1 MTEQQRPPNW
11 FKLVKEI
18 IKDFSDL
25 EFLEKAFN
33 GRDGLL
39 ASTGE
44 MCACALDDYTVDEWL
59 ETYYD
64 KLPPRLRDDM
74 TEFVEQ
80 AIELPGDS
88 AYETLEDSLYSPE
101 WVKIR
106 ALAASLTEQLEH
118 LPDPKE
124 N

>member
-1 MTEQQRPPNW
+1 MKRPPNW
-11 FKLVKEI
+11 FDLVKEI

-25 EFLEKAFN
+25 DHQKRSFYGDEFF
-33 GRDGLL
+33 
-39 ASTGE
+39 ASSAAE
-44 MCACALDDYTVDEWL
+44 MCAFALDDYTVDEWL

-80 AIELPGDS
+80 AMELPGDS
-88 AYETLEDSLYSPE
+88 AYDTIEDCLYSPE

-106 ALAASLTEQLEH
+106 ALATSLTEQLEH

-124 N
+124 S